1 MEPRSRVF
9 RHVQKFPIFIP
20 VSLVRLKGH
29 KKKKTRSKEKTETT
43 ERGCLFRSI
52 EITTG
57 NLDDIFREIG
67 ADEKNRSSTLY
78 RCFVNDASG
87 FISVELITLY
97 NDDWFS
103 NNLSRGV
110 IHTRPIIHDTLF
122 SIASTFSDR
131 DGPLLETTTRI
142 RIARYIRLPAEYF
155 LRIENVRRFEYS
167 SASMITRSSLSCTL
181 FKNFSHS
188 DIKVLCAR
196 CLYLTNKNLN
206 IVSRI

>member
-1 MEPRSRVF
+1 MEPRCRVF

-29 KKKKTRSKEKTETT
+29 KKKTRSKEKAETT
-43 ERGCLFRSI
+43 ERGCLFLSI

-97 NDDWFS
+97 NDDRFS
-103 NNLSRGV
+103 NNLSRRV
-110 IHTRPIIHDTLF
+110 IHTRPIIHDTPF

-167 SASMITRSSLSCTL
+167 SASMITTRSSLSCTL

-196 CLYLTNKNLN
+196 CLYLMNKNLN
-206 IVSRI
+206 IVSRM